1 MTTASARESVLII
14 YTGGTIGMI
23 KDPLTGELKSFDFNL
38 IDQHVPELN
47 RLKVDMKTISF
58 EQPIDSSNM
67 HPGNWVEI
75 GKLIESN
82 YLKYD
87 GFVVL
92 HGSDTMAYTASA
104 LSFMFDGLRKPVI
117 ITGSQLPI
125 GTIRTD
131 GKENLITAIEIAASK
146 DSLGVPV
153 VQEVAI
159 YFEYHLYRENRSTK
173 VSASNFEA
181 IKSPNLPELATAG
194 VHIEY
199 HHEILYRS
207 TTDRFSVQGSL
218 NKRVGLI
225 KIYPGID
232 FTFYESVFNRA
243 KVDGIVLET
252 FGAGNA
258 PKSTDFERLC
268 TEFINEGGFILNITQ
283 CSSGKVNHGMYETSS
298 LFDRI
303 GVIPGGDMTT
313 EGAVTKM
320 MSVLASSNGIDVSQ
334 RLRENLRGELTI

>member
-1 MTTASARESVLII
+1 MKPSVLII

-23 KDPLTGELKSFDFNL
+23 NDPLTGELKSFDFNL
-38 IDQHVPELN
+38 IDKHVPELN
-47 RLKVDMKTISF
+47 RLKVDMTTISF
-58 EQPIDSSNM
+58 EKPIDSSNM
-67 HPGNWVEI
+67 QPENWVEI
-75 GKLIESN
+75 GKLIEEN
-82 YLKYD
+82 YSKFD

-92 HGSDTMAYTASA
+92 HGSDTMAYTGSA

-146 DSLGVPV
+146 DSSGESI

-159 YFEYHLYRENRSTK
+159 YFEYHLYRGNRSTK

-181 IKSPNLPELATAG
+181 IKSPNLPELAAAG

-199 HHEILYRS
+199 HHEILYRTS
-207 TTDRFSVQGSL
+207 AKEFTVQESF

-232 FTFYESVFNRA
+232 FTIYKSVFDRT

-258 PKSTDFERLC
+258 PRSADLERLC
-268 TEFINEGGFILNITQ
+268 SEFIADGGFILNITQ
-283 CSSGKVNHGMYETSS
+283 CSSGKVSHGMYETSS

-303 GVIPGGDMTT
+303 GVISGADMTA
-313 EGAVTKM
+313 EAAVTKM
-320 MSVLASSNGIDVSQ
+320 MSVLANSVREDVSQ

>member
-1 MTTASARESVLII
+1 MKPSVLII

-23 KDPLTGELKSFDFNL
+23 NDPLTGELKSFDFNL

-47 RLKVDMKTISF
+47 RLNVDMTTISF
-58 EQPIDSSNM
+58 DQPIDSSNM
-67 HPGNWVEI
+67 HPENWVEI
-75 GKLIESN
+75 GKLIETN
-82 YLKYD
+82 YLKFD

-146 DSLGVPV
+146 DSSGVPI

-159 YFEYHLYRENRSTK
+159 YFEYHLYRGNRSTK

-181 IKSPNLPELATAG
+181 IKSPNLVELATAG
-194 VHIEY
+194 VNIEY
-199 HHEILYRS
+199 HRKVLYRTKS
-207 TTDRFSVQGSL
+207 NDFRVQKSL

-225 KIYPGID
+225 KLYPGID
-232 FTFYESVFNRA
+232 FTIYKSVFDRT
-243 KVDGIVLET
+243 KVDGIVMET

-258 PKSTDFERLC
+258 PNSDALEQLC
-268 TEFINEGGFILNITQ
+268 SEFITKGGYILNITQ
-283 CSSGKVNHGMYETSS
+283 CNTGKVQHGMYETSS

-303 GVIPGGDMTT
+303 GVISGADMTA
-313 EGAVTKM
+313 EAALTKM
-320 MSVLASSNGIDVSQ
+320 MSVLANSNPEDVSQ
-334 RLRENLRGELTI
+334 RLSENLRGELTI

>member
-1 MTTASARESVLII
+1 MKPSVLII

-23 KDPLTGELKSFDFNL
+23 NDPLTGELKSFDFNL

-47 RLKVDMKTISF
+47 RLNVDMTTISF
-58 EQPIDSSNM
+58 DQPIDSSNM
-67 HPGNWVEI
+67 HPENWVEI
-75 GKLIESN
+75 GKLIETN
-82 YLKYD
+82 YLKFD

-146 DSLGVPV
+146 DSAGVPI

-159 YFEYHLYRENRSTK
+159 YFEYHLYRGNRSTK

-181 IKSPNLPELATAG
+181 IKSPNLVELATAG
-194 VHIEY
+194 VNIEY
-199 HHEILYRS
+199 HRKVLYR
-207 TTDRFSVQGSL
+207 TTSKGFSIHESF

-225 KIYPGID
+225 KLYPGID
-232 FTFYESVFNRA
+232 FAIYKSVFDRV

-258 PKSTDFERLC
+258 PQSADLEQLC
-268 TEFINEGGFILNITQ
+268 SEFIAEGGFILNITQ
-283 CSSGKVNHGMYETSS
+283 CSSGKVKHGMYETSS
-298 LFDRI
+298 LFDKI
-303 GVIPGGDMTT
+303 GVVSGADMTA
-313 EGAVTKM
+313 EAAVTKM
-320 MSVLASSNGIDVSQ
+320 MSVLANSNPEDVSQ
-334 RLRENLRGELTI
+334 RLSENLRGELTI

>member
-1 MTTASARESVLII
+1 MKPSVLII

-23 KDPLTGELKSFDFNL
+23 NDPLTGELKSFDFNL

-47 RLKVDMKTISF
+47 RLNVTMKTISF

-67 HPGNWVEI
+67 HPENWIQIAE
-75 GKLIESN
+75 LIETN
-82 YLKYD
+82 YAHYD

-104 LSFMFDGLRKPVI
+104 LSFMFDGLKKPVI
-117 ITGSQLPI
+117 LTGSQLPI

-146 DSLGVPV
+146 DGKGSPI

-159 YFEYHLYRENRSTK
+159 YFEYHLYRGNRSTK
-173 VSASNFEA
+173 YSASNFEA
-181 IKSPNLPELATAG
+181 IKSPNLVELATAG
-194 VHIEY
+194 VQIEY
-199 HHEILYRS
+199 HRKMMYR
-207 TTDRFSVQGSL
+207 TEANDFSVQKVL

-225 KIYPGID
+225 KLYPGID
-232 FTFYESVFNRA
+232 FTIYTSVFDRS

-258 PKSTDFERLC
+258 PNSLDFERLC
-268 TEFINEGGFILNITQ
+268 LEFIENGGFILNITQ
-283 CSSGKVNHGMYETSS
+283 CGSGKVQHGMYETSS
-298 LFDRI
+298 MFERI
-303 GVIPGGDMTT
+303 GVISGSDMTT
-313 EGAVTKM
+313 EAAVTKM
-320 MSVLASSNGIDVSQ
+320 MSILANTDSTQVSQ
-334 RLRENLRGELTI
+334 RLSENLRGELSI